1 MKCQICNKNEAN
13 IVFTQIIDNEKIVL
27 NICSECAKIKGITV
41 EIGKPSQPKMDEFF
55 FEDNF
60 TEEEIKVEES
70 KEEKTFCETCGLSF
84 SEFRKS
90 GLFGCENCHLAFG
103 EYIPNLLKQI
113 HGTEVYKGSKP
124 GELSEEA
131 KQLNKLNKFR
141 SELKKCIETEDY
153 EQAAKLRDSIA
164 VLEKDILKK

>member
-41 EIGKPSQPKMDEFF
+41 EIGKPSMPKADDFSF
-55 FEDNF
+55 DDSYED
-60 TEEEIKVEES
+60 
-70 KEEKTFCETCGLSF
+70 KEEKADESTEEKIFCESCGLSF
-84 SEFRKS
+84 AEFRKS

-113 HGTEVYKGSKP
+113 HGTEVYKGNKP

-131 KQLNKLNKFR
+131 KLINRLNRFR
-141 SELKKCIETEDY
+141 SELKRCIETEDY